1 MIVLG
6 LIGRSDRDWSHDAA
20 ACLVVDG
27 VLVGALEQER
37 ISRRRHSPGEAADDA
52 ALALLAAH
60 GLTPADV
67 DAVGYAWGA
76 PPEEDIRRLGSPLP
90 GDVAVS
96 ADHTDALL
104 PALAGRL
111 RSREVMFFDHHL
123 CHAAQAYWMNPHAT
137 ADVLVLDGSGG
148 ACSTS
153 LYHVQDGGFRL
164 LERYPAKHSLGILYE
179 AAAYYAAMG
188 WNAAGKLMGLASYAA
203 PSGRRLM
210 TFDPAVGAFGFEPGS
225 PMPARLASEDGGEIA
240 NAWLSMFE
248 ERVFPYS
255 GRSGNVFDYAGFAAD
270 VQLTLEELGLALA
283 ERLKRISG
291 ADQLLLSGG
300 VALNAHMNR
309 RIAETGWYRGVAG
322 TVAPHDGGTAVG
334 AAMLAAATLGEPVR
348 PWSPEAALPVM
359 LGPRPAPFPA
369 ATATAPGV
377 AALRTDPDKARS
389 EAVEVLARGGVVA
402 WFDGPAEFGPRA
414 LGARSLLADP
424 TRRET
429 LDRVNHIKGRA
440 PWRPAA
446 LSLTADGF
454 TALGL
459 TPPVTGLSEYM
470 LCAHPVAEQGRRA
483 AAAGVHVDG
492 TTRAQLVPSET
503 SFGRLLSEFA
513 ATTGA
518 APALINTSLN
528 TRGEPMVLHADQ
540 AVALM
545 AECPEVDLLVTP
557 ECLVRR

>member
-6 LIGRSDRDWSHDAA
+6 LIGRSDRTWSHDAA

-27 VLVGALEQER
+27 VMVGALEQER
-37 ISRRRHSPGEAADDA
+37 ISGRRHAMGESADDA
-52 ALALLAAH
+52 ALALLTAH

-76 PPEEDIRRLGSPLP
+76 PAEEDIRRLGSPLP

-96 ADHTDALL
+96 PDHIAGVL
-104 PALAGRL
+104 PSLGDRL

-123 CHAAQAYWMNPHAT
+123 CHAAQTYYMNPHAT

-148 ACSTS
+148 DCSTS
-153 LYHVQDGGFRL
+153 LFHVRDGDFRL
-164 LERYPAKHSLGILYE
+164 LERHAAKHSLGILYE
-179 AAAYYAAMG
+179 AAAYYANMG

-210 TFDPAVGAFGFEPGS
+210 TFDSATGAFGFEPGS
-225 PMPARLASEDGGEIA
+225 PMPARLTSEDGDEIA
-240 NAWLSMFE
+240 KAWLGMFE
-248 ERVFPYS
+248 EQVFPYS

-270 VQLTLEELGLALA
+270 VQLTLEELGLSLA
-283 ERLKRISG
+283 ERLHRLSG

-309 RIAETGWYRGVAG
+309 RIAEAGWYRGVAG

-334 AAMLAAATLGEPVR
+334 AAMLTAATLGEPVR
-348 PWSPEAALPVM
+348 PWSTEAGLPVM
-359 LGPRPAPFPA
+359 LGP
-369 ATATAPGV
+369 APGPLPAGLV
-377 AALRTDPDKARS
+377 ADLGAAAVRTEPDKVRS
-389 EAVEVLARGGVVA
+389 EAVDVLARGGVVA

-424 TRRET
+424 SRRET
-429 LDRVNHIKGRA
+429 LDRINRIKGRA

-446 LSLTADGF
+446 LSMTAEGF
-454 TALGL
+454 TGLGL
-459 TPPVTGLSEYM
+459 AEPLPGLSEYM
-470 LCAHPVAEQGRRA
+470 LCAHPVAERGRRA

-492 TTRAQLVPSET
+492 TTRAQLVPSGT
-503 SFGRLLSEFA
+503 SFGLLLDEFG

-528 TRGEPMVLHADQ
+528 TRGEPMVLYADQ

-545 AECPEVDLLVTP
+545 KECPEVDLLVTP
-557 ECLVRR
+557 EYLVRR